1 MPYRL
6 FHNGQY
12 DAETVKWMTEV
23 FEELCTELGL
33 APREDRLRDT
43 VARVILQCAERGRR
57 DPEQI
62 RQCARKAFRPS

>member
-1 MPYRL
+1 MSYRL

-43 VARVILQCAERGRR
+43 VARVIL
-57 DPEQI
+57 
-62 RQCARKAFRPS
+62 ARWPQSFEPRP